1 MNALTRASLIVAMGL
16 LLGTQAHA
24 EVIYTE
30 GFDDDTAP
38 SDRAGLSNVGWYGH
52 VNVPGDPPEYAK
64 NFSDSTNDPIFQYN
78 GSVGSY
84 GYASLTNYDEVI
96 AWTTEPGS
104 VSTLL
109 LESISFKVKNNI
121 AEDFVRI
128 AVRIGSDWF
137 ATDEAYGVTSSSF
150 TLREF
155 EWTTAAAAWRDLTF
169 EPGTALSVAS
179 SARTSDLPSGSVD
192 AFGLFIDPN
201 ATNAVRFD
209 DFTISATVPEPST
222 LTLLLG
228 LGGLFAMVAA
238 RRR

>member
-16 LLGTQAHA
+16 LLGTQAQA
-24 EVIYTE
+24 DVIYTE

-38 SDRAGLSNVGWYGH
+38 SDRAGLLNVGWYGH
-52 VNVPGDPPEYAK
+52 VNVQGDPPEYAK
-64 NFSDSTNDPIFQYN
+64 NFSDSTNDPIFQFN
-78 GSVGSY
+78 GSAGSY

-121 AEDFVRI
+121 AGDFVRI

-137 ATDEAYGVTSSSF
+137 ATDEAYGGTGSF

-201 ATNAVRFD
+201 ATGAVRFD
-209 DFTISATVPEPST
+209 DFTISATAVPEPST
-222 LTLLLG
+222 LTLLVG
-228 LGGLFAMVAA
+228 LGGLFALVAA
-238 RRR
+238 LRR